1 MPLTVA
7 EEMRRPLYAMS
18 AGELGDHADDVERS
32 LQQVLELSAKWGA
45 VLLIDECDVFL
56 ERRSLRDLHR
66 NKIVSVF
73 LRLLEYYQGVMFL
86 TTNRVEDF
94 DPAFESRIHLTIN
107 YPKLDPGSRLHIWR
121 TFTNRGA
128 GDRSNIEEDGLA
140 ELAKADLN
148 GRQIKNVVRTARLL
162 ALRDSAPLT
171 LKHVETVLR
180 VKRGWLGGNAS
191 GEESK
196 TLNGITFHPAT

>member
-1 MPLTVA
+1 
-7 EEMRRPLYAMS
+7 MRRPLYAMS
-18 AGELGDHADDVERS
+18 AGELGDDADDVERS

-107 YPKLDPGSRLHIWR
+107 YPKLDPDSRLHIWR
-121 TFTNRGA
+121 TFVNRGA
-128 GDRSNIEEDGLA
+128 GDRSSIAEEGLI

-162 ALRDSAPLT
+162 ALRDSGPLT

-180 VKRGWLGGNAS
+180 VKRGGLAGIAS
-191 GEESK
+191 EEESK
-196 TLNGITFHPAT
+196 TLNGITFRPAT